1 MHFDRLR
8 VVSALPPDGGWRSD
22 LAIDR
27 SVSPPR
33 AVLLV
38 RVPPAVASDALSLSM
53 LARGVDLASRA
64 KHPALRQ
71 LLGTG
76 EVEGDLALVESWR
89 EGETLRGLLAS
100 GGPLTPELASRV
112 AVDVAGALQ
121 ACATLPAAMDRPLC
135 HGAIRA
141 ERILVTEHG
150 EVLLCGMGRPFA
162 EDASPQDDL
171 RNLARL
177 LLECLPPAASDLPG
191 PLAAV
196 LDRVVVGE
204 GYPTAAAFA
213 EAVAAAVTP
222 ADRAAVA
229 ARVEASQSEGMP
241 AWLAHRRALE
251 QALQVEE
258 QPAAEEPTP
267 AAPELEDAA
276 TVEATPPRPPEPP
289 APATTPPPVP
299 PPRTSTALS
308 PALTPPRLPTVVAPS
323 TAPTAPAIERVEP
336 VRDADLPTIAFAA
349 AAAAAAASGASEV
362 EDAVEDD
369 DQFVDVA
376 HRTPPPGGA
385 GPGTPAADALAAWI
399 DHPRAPV
406 AVGLVLG
413 LLGLLI
419 GFALGGR

>member
-1 MHFDRLR
+1 M
-8 VVSALPPDGGWRSD
+8 VSALPPDGGWRSD

-38 RVPPAVASDALSLSM
+38 RVPPAVAGDALSLSM
-53 LARGVDLASRA
+53 LARGVDLASRV
-64 KHPALRQ
+64 KHPALRH

-76 EVEGDLALVESWR
+76 EVEGDLALVEAWR
-89 EGETLRGLLAS
+89 EGETLRGLLES

-141 ERILVTEHG
+141 ERILVTEDG

-177 LLECLPPAASDLPG
+177 LLECLPPAAGDLPG

-213 EAVAAAVTP
+213 EAVAAAVSP

-251 QALQVEE
+251 EALQVEE
-258 QPAAEEPTP
+258 PPAAEEPIP
-267 AAPELEDAA
+267 AAPELEEAA
-276 TVEATPPRPPEPP
+276 TVEATPRPPEPS

-299 PPRTSTALS
+299 PPRSSTALT
-308 PALTPPRLPTVVAPS
+308 PALTPPRLPAAVAPS

-336 VRDADLPTIAFAA
+336 IGDADLPTIAFAA
-349 AAAAAAASGASEV
+349 AV
-362 EDAVEDD
+362 DDDD
-369 DQFVDVA
+369 DQFVDLA
-376 HRTPPPGGA
+376 YKTPPPVA
-385 GPGTPAADALAAWI
+385 TVTASPTVDPLAALI
-399 DHPRAPV
+399 EHPRAPV
-406 AVGLVLG
+406 AVGLALG